1 MERPVQV
8 ILDVGAQILE
18 LNNIQV
24 AQMWLE
30 MLPADRGKEAV
41 IFNDHDDLCVVDR
54 KGYVEELQ
62 TSPYSKQLDVC
73 VVFLDEAHTR
83 GTDLKLPEY
92 YRTAV
97 TLGANLTKDR
107 LVQGK

>member
-1 MERPVQV
+1 
-8 ILDVGAQILE
+8 
-18 LNNIQV
+18 
-24 AQMWLE
+24 
-30 MLPADRGKEAV
+30 MLPTEQGKEAV
-41 IFNDHDDLCVVDR
+41 VFFNAYDDLCVVDR
-54 KGYVEELQ
+54 KGHVEQLQ

-73 VVFLDEAHTR
+73 LVFLDEAHTR

-92 YRTAV
+92 YRAAV